1 VGFHSEEQWVQWI
14 DQLAQH
20 DYVVIND
27 FMLDDQLNEVLSYMQ
42 VALNNQDF
50 KPAAIGTLDNRQRI
64 TNIRGDRTFWLDRKR
79 DQQVENFFLFVDEMI
94 ARINRLCF
102 LSLAGYEFHYA
113 HYPERT
119 FYKRHVDQFK
129 DRSNRLITFILY
141 LNDRWSLGDGGE
153 LMIYKGDQEIKV
165 EPIMNRCVLFKTEGL
180 EHEVLLSNTSRFSLT
195 GWLLYQPSGV
205 GYLLT

>member
-1 VGFHSEEQWVQWI
+1 MQWI

-20 DYVVIND
+20 DYVVIDD
-27 FMLDDQLNEVLSYMQ
+27 FMLDDQLNGVLSYMQ

-64 TNIRGDRTFWLDRKR
+64 SNIRGDRTFWLDRKR
-79 DQQVENFFLFVDEMI
+79 DQEVENLFLFIDEMI

-102 LSLAGYEFHYA
+102 LSLAGYELHYA
-113 HYPERT
+113 HYPKGT

-141 LNDRWSLGDGGE
+141 LNDGWSPGDGGE
-153 LMIYKGDQEIKV
+153 LMIYKDDQEIKI

-205 GYLLT
+205 GFLLT

>member
-1 VGFHSEEQWVQWI
+1 
-14 DQLAQH
+14 
-20 DYVVIND
+20 
-27 FMLDDQLNEVLSYMQ
+27 
-42 VALNNQDF
+42 
-50 KPAAIGTLDNRQRI
+50 
-64 TNIRGDRTFWLDRKR
+64 
-79 DQQVENFFLFVDEMI
+79 
-94 ARINRLCF
+94 

-141 LNDRWSLGDGGE
+141 LNDGWSPGDGGE

>member
-1 VGFHSEEQWVQWI
+1 MGFHSEEQWVQWI

-20 DYVVIND
+20 DYVVIDD
-27 FMLDDQLNEVLSYMQ
+27 FMLDDQLNGVLSYMQ

-64 TNIRGDRTFWLDRKR
+64 SNIRGDRTFWLDRKR
-79 DQQVENFFLFVDEMI
+79 DQEVENLFLFIDEMI

-102 LSLAGYEFHYA
+102 LSLAGYELHYA
-113 HYPERT
+113 HYPKGT

-141 LNDRWSLGDGGE
+141 LNDGWSPGDGGE
-153 LMIYKGDQEIKV
+153 LMIYKDDQEIKI

-205 GYLLT
+205 GFLLT

>member
-1 VGFHSEEQWVQWI
+1 MQWI

-20 DYVVIND
+20 DYVVIDD
-27 FMLDDQLNEVLSYMQ
+27 FMLDDQLNEVLSYMR

-50 KPAAIGTLDNRQRI
+50 RPAAIGTLDNRQRM
-64 TNIRGDRTFWLDRKR
+64 TNIRGDQTFWLDRKR
-79 DQQVENFFLFVDEMI
+79 DNKVENFFLFVDEMI
-94 ARINRLCF
+94 ASINRLCF

-113 HYPERT
+113 HYPKGT

-141 LNDRWSLGDGGE
+141 LNDGWSPGDGGE
-153 LMIYKGDQEIKV
+153 LMIYKDDQEIKV